1 MKKDITRFAG
11 FLVVAFALIIIVLG
25 FGLSYEKNQVNG
37 TWEQQANHKVTT
49 TKINIE
55 DKTVIVSIKDKDGT
69 MISLP
74 AKIDRKDKEI
84 IVDFGR
90 DSNDK
95 PTIGRWKYKIVNKT
109 MYVSTKNALV
119 GEKIELVKE
128 EQ

>member
-1 MKKDITRFAG
+1 MNTTQKAIMSVTA
-11 FLVVAFALIIIVLG
+11 IIIFIILG
-25 FGLSYEKNQVNG
+25 VTLYNDDFSAIAQSNG
-37 TWEQQANHKVTT
+37 TWEQQTNHKVTT

-55 DKTVIVSIKDKDGT
+55 DKTVIVSVKDSEGT
-69 MISLP
+69 TVSLP

-84 IVDFGR
+84 IVDFG
-90 DSNDK
+90 K
-95 PTIGRWKYKIVNKT
+95 GTTGRWKYNIVNKT